1 MVNSTWDGWIILARV
16 SQIREIFPDGLDD
29 PMPGS
34 SSNSPYAQRHI
45 LDRRL
50 ISSTIDTAIV
60 EKPADEDEHAGHHHG
75 HAH

>member
-16 SQIREIFPDGLDD
+16 SQIREIFPDELDD

-45 LDRRL
+45 LDL
-50 ISSTIDTAIV
+50 N
-60 EKPADEDEHAGHHHG
+60 
-75 HAH
+75 